1 MNYTYKYVSY
11 LDCISHVIYKINF
24 PNTLTE
30 ATDFSNTLTEVMI
43 NMTQEKWFKRFCY
56 WLKSESYHIF
66 CHWIDHTIYKDM
78 TVWMGTTPI
87 TVGLIKYLTSHI
99 SEIKL

>member
-11 LDCISHVIYKINF
+11 LDCISHVIYNINF

-43 NMTQEKWFKRFCY
+43 NMTQEK
-56 WLKSESYHIF
+56 
-66 CHWIDHTIYKDM
+66 
-78 TVWMGTTPI
+78 
-87 TVGLIKYLTSHI
+87 
-99 SEIKL
+99 